1 MENIDWKDLAG
12 EITSL
17 MRLSKPPVAMKWVK
31 SEEELQAIPK
41 VRTHDK
47 HLPPCTIVE
56 HAMQFNWTSACK
68 FENIHADYCRAI
80 HGLVAKDERFYSGE
94 MFMGAWFDDVEQA
107 AKHHGQLETAN
118 PEYYA
123 IVASPLVSGR
133 IENPDVVV
141 LDVIPAQAFLI
152 MAGYQY
158 ENYERIQLTFSGEST
173 CSDSWIHTFNTGK
186 PGMALPC
193 YADKKFAG
201 MGESEVRVTFT
212 AEDFVRTVKG
222 LKALYKNGLRYPIAS
237 YSLTQDIIAGLPPHY
252 LKF

>member
-1 MENIDWKDLAG
+1 MENQNWKALAD

-31 SEEELQAIPK
+31 SEEELQSIPK
-41 VRTHDK
+41 VRIHDK

-80 HGLVAKDERFYSGE
+80 HGLAPRDEKFFSGE
-94 MFMGAWFDDVEQA
+94 MFMGAWFDDIEQA
-107 AKHHGQLETAN
+107 AKHHGALETVEPA
-118 PEYYA
+118 YYA
-123 IVASPLVSGR
+123 IVSSPVSSGR
-133 IENPDVVV
+133 IQDPDVIVF
-141 LDVIPAQAFLI
+141 DVIPAQAFLI

-158 ENYERIQLTFSGEST
+158 ADYERIQLTFSGEST
-173 CSDSWIHTFNTGK
+173 CSDSWVHTFSTGK
-186 PGMALPC
+186 PGLSLPC

-201 MGESEVRVTFT
+201 MGDAEVRVTLT
-212 AEDFVRTVKG
+212 AEDFVRTVAG
-222 LKALYKNGLRYPIAS
+222 LQALYKNGLRYPIAS

-252 LKF
+252 LKY